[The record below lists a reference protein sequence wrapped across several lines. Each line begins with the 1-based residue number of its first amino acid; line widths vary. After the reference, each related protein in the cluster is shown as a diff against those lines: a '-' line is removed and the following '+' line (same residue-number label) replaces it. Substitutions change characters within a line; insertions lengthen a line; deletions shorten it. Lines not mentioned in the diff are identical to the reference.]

1 MCHEEKQVS
10 GVGFQVSGF
19 RFQVSGFRFQVSGF
33 GFRVSGFRFQVSGVG
48 FQVSGPPRRAGS
60 TALEIGSE
68 NPRAKARA
76 TLANFFPGLK
86 ARASTLNPFCNS
98 RG

>member
-10 GVGFQVSGF
+10 GVGFQVVLGI
-19 RFQVSGFRFQVSGF
+19 
-33 GFRVSGFRFQVSGVG
+33 RVRH
-48 FQVSGPPRRAGS
+48 VSGPLGRAGS

-76 TLANFFPGLK
+76 TLANFFPGLPFLRQGKK
-86 ARASTLNPFCNS
+86 ARASTLKPESGPDKRPRC
-98 RG
+98 RAEARLYV